1 MIRIPLT
8 LAAVLLAGTAYA
20 QTTPP
25 ATTTPSPGSN
35 ATTASPGTNP
45 STGTRSDAGVVERN
59 QGPAAASGNRN
70 QAVATTSEDAT
81 QPARGA
87 NSFTQGQAA
96 SRIEDKGFQNVT
108 GLNKD
113 DDGVWRGT
121 ATKNGQQ
128 VAVWLD
134 YKGNAGE
141 GNAAVMRSD
150 SGDRSSDRSAASN
163 TTSGYRPDGTAGNPP
178 GTAATRAT
186 DRALGTNTSGAY
198 PQHNNPD
205 GTPGNPPGTAA
216 ERATDRALGSNTSGA
231 NPGGAPSR

>member
-1 MIRIPLT
+1 MTRIPLT
-8 LAAVLLAGTAYA
+8 LVALLLAGTAYA

-35 ATTASPGTNP
+35 ATTVSPGTNP
-45 STGTRSDAGVVERN
+45 STGTRSDAGMVERN
-59 QGPAAASGNRN
+59 QGAAAASGNRN
-70 QAVATTSEDAT
+70 QAVATTSENAI

-96 SRIEDKGFQNVT
+96 SRIGDLGFQNIT

-121 ATKNGQQ
+121 ATKGGQQ

-134 YKGNAGE
+134 YKGNVGE
-141 GNAAVMRSD
+141 GNTPVMRSEAGSRD
-150 SGDRSSDRSAASN
+150 ADRSAASN
-163 TTSGYRPDGTAGNPP
+163 TTTGYQPDGTAGNPP

-186 DRALGTNTSGAY
+186 DRALGTNMSGAY
-198 PQHNNPD
+198 PQNTNPD

-216 ERATDRALGSNTSGA
+216 ERATDRALGTNTSGA
-231 NPGGAPSR
+231 NPPR